1 MKKILWTFAVIL
13 MFSHVSRAETVLP
26 EFQGGFQT
34 KAMWK
39 VPNSIIHE
47 LQVDCSKQ
55 AQSPQAFQACQ
66 LNYMQQHGATKQAL
80 VFFKATNGWVQDF
93 RRYQHVTVV
102 KSLVMA
108 ADHAEEFFIINSK
121 GVVIDVDDYNLLKT
135 INLNSKQEFK
145 DILKCYPK
153 ATLWFG
159 SHNFPTP
166 AGPSRLIFSYVIK
179 DGCNACA
186 IAGHAWLAFDFDTQG
201 NFKSIK
207 LIHLM

>member
-1 MKKILWTFAVIL
+1 MKKILWTFVVIL

-39 VPNSIIHE
+39 VPNGVI
-47 LQVDCSKQ
+47 QTMMQDCSQ
-55 AQSPQAFQACQ
+55 HARNAQDFRACQ
-66 LNYMQQHGATKQAL
+66 ILFMQQHCASEQAIA
-80 VFFKATNGWVQDF
+80 FFKAKSAWIQDF
-93 RRYQHVTVV
+93 RRYQPVTVV

-108 ADHAEEFFIINSK
+108 ADHSEEFFIINSK

-135 INLNSKQEFK
+135 INLNSKREFK
-145 DILKCYPK
+145 DILKRYPK

-159 SHNFPTP
+159 GHHFPTP